1 MKFNTESPVFQF
13 LGTLFDFVVLNML
26 FLITCIPVITIGPAV
41 SALYTVTL
49 REARNEQGYIIRSYF
64 TAFKENFRH
73 SFLLSVLYS
82 IIGAILLYNLAFWAQ
97 MNTAA
102 GTVFLIIIAVCTL
115 LYIISLLYVFAL
127 SARFE
132 NTIKRTVKNSL
143 LIALVNPVQTLMILL
158 ITVIGFALAYVSP
171 MFRVFLIIFGFAFLA
186 YCASFPLTKVFSR
199 YETDSPGKTTDFEC
213 LKDCEN
219 NP

>member
-1 MKFNTESPVFQF
+1 MKFNTEGPVFQF
-13 LGTLFDFVVLNML
+13 LGTLVDFVILNVL
-26 FLITCIPVITIGPAV
+26 FLITCIPVVTIGPAV

-73 SFLLSVLYS
+73 SFLLSVLYT

-97 MNTAA
+97 MKTAV
-102 GTVFLIIIAVCTL
+102 GSIFLIIIAACTL
-115 LYIISLLYVFAL
+115 LYAISLLYVFAL

-132 NTIKRTVKNSL
+132 NTIKQTAKNSL
-143 LIALVNPVQTLMILL
+143 LIALANPVQTLMILL
-158 ITVIGFALAYVSP
+158 ITIIGFSLSYVSP
-171 MFRVFLIIFGFAFLA
+171 MFRVFLVIFGFAFLA

-199 YETDSPGKTTDFEC
+199 YEINSPDKTANFEC

>member
-1 MKFNTESPVFQF
+1 MKFNTEGPVFQF
-13 LGTLFDFVVLNML
+13 LGTLVDFVILNVL
-26 FLITCIPVITIGPAV
+26 FLITCIPVVTIGPAV

-73 SFLLSVLYS
+73 SFLLSVLYT

-97 MNTAA
+97 MKTAV
-102 GTVFLIIIAVCTL
+102 GSIFLIIIAACTL
-115 LYIISLLYVFAL
+115 LYAISLLYVFAL

-132 NTIKRTVKNSL
+132 NTIKQTAKNSL
-143 LIALVNPVQTLMILL
+143 LIALANPVQTLMILL
-158 ITVIGFALAYVSP
+158 ITIIGFALSYVSP
-171 MFRVFLIIFGFAFLA
+171 MFRVFLVIFGFAFLA

-199 YETDSPGKTTDFEC
+199 YEINSPDKTANFEC

>member
-13 LGTLFDFVVLNML
+13 LGTLFDFVILNVL
-26 FLITCIPVITIGPAV
+26 FLITCIPVVTIGPAI

-49 REARNEQGYIIRSYF
+49 REVRNEQGYIIRSYF
-64 TAFKENFRH
+64 TAFKENFKH
-73 SFLLSVLYS
+73 SFLLSVLYT
-82 IIGAILLYNLAFWAQ
+82 IVGAILLYNLAFWAQ
-97 MNTAA
+97 MKTAV
-102 GTVFLIIIAVCTL
+102 GSIFLIIIAACTL
-115 LYIISLLYVFAL
+115 LYAISLLYVFAL

-143 LIALVNPVQTLMILL
+143 LIALANPVQTLMILL

-171 MFRVFLIIFGFAFLA
+171 MFRVFLVIFGFAFLA

-199 YETDSPGKTTDFEC
+199 YKAE
-213 LKDCEN
+213 
-219 NP
+219 

>member
-13 LGTLFDFVVLNML
+13 LGTLFDFVILNVL
-26 FLITCIPVITIGPAV
+26 FLITCIPVVTIGPAI

-49 REARNEQGYIIRSYF
+49 REVRNEQGYIIRSYF
-64 TAFKENFRH
+64 TAFKENFKH
-73 SFLLSVLYS
+73 SFLLSVLYT
-82 IIGAILLYNLAFWAQ
+82 IVGAILLYNLAFWAQ
-97 MNTAA
+97 MKTAV
-102 GTVFLIIIAVCTL
+102 GSIFLIIIAACTL
-115 LYIISLLYVFAL
+115 LYAISLLYVFAL

-143 LIALVNPVQTLMILL
+143 LIALANPVQTLMILL

-171 MFRVFLIIFGFAFLA
+171 MFRVFLVIFGFAFLA

-199 YETDSPGKTTDFEC
+199 YEAE
-213 LKDCEN
+213 
-219 NP
+219 